1 MSALNQIGSVT
12 AMNLRSIPR
21 RMGSSSVIVIG
32 IAGVVGVI
40 VAVFGMTRSLS
51 QALVDTGRPDRAVV
65 LRSGAQN
72 ETSSTLMVDAIA
84 TIKNA
89 PGIARTSS
97 GDAAGSAEMLASV
110 NLIRREDGAQA
121 AVGVR
126 GVEPTSATIRPEVKL
141 VDGRMFQPG
150 LREMI
155 VGRGAHHEFKS
166 LEIGDHVGLRDSVW
180 TIVGVFESGGDAN
193 ESRLLTDSQTLMSAY
208 KRTAANAVTVLL
220 ASEASFDEFKT
231 ALTTNPTLSVSVERE
246 RDYYQ
251 RQSEN
256 ANSFFDIVT
265 TFVGVIMALGAL
277 FAALNTMYSAVSAR
291 TVEIATLRAIGFGA
305 GGVVSSVLVEALL
318 LSLTGALLG
327 AAVVWLLFNGNTVGI
342 GNNVGTLVFQMRI
355 TPALLGTG
363 VLLACVVGLIGG
375 LLPALRAARIPVAT
389 ALRATA

>member
-1 MSALNQIGSVT
+1 MSALNQIGAVT
-12 AMNLRSIPR
+12 AMNLRSVPR

-32 IAGVVGVI
+32 IAAVVGVI

-51 QALVDTGRPDRAVV
+51 QALVDTGRPDRAIV
-65 LRSGAQN
+65 LRGGAQN
-72 ETSSTLMVDAIA
+72 ENSSTLLVDAIA

-89 PGIARTSS
+89 PGIARSGS
-97 GDAAGSAEMLASV
+97 GDAAASAEMLASV
-110 NLIRREDGAQA
+110 NLIRREDGVQA

-126 GVEPTSATIRPEVKL
+126 GVEPTSATIRPEVKII
-141 VDGRMFQPG
+141 DGRMFQPG
-150 LREMI
+150 LREII
-155 VGRGAHHEFKS
+155 VGRGANHEFKS
-166 LEIGDHVGLRDSVW
+166 LGLGDHVGLRDSVW
-180 TIVGVFESGGDAN
+180 TVVGVFESGGDAN
-193 ESRLLTDSQTLMSAY
+193 ESRLLTDAQTLMSAY
-208 KRTAANAVTVLL
+208 KRTAANSVTVLL
-220 ASEASFDEFKT
+220 ASESSFDEFKT

-256 ANSFFDIVT
+256 ANSFFSIVT
-265 TFVGVIMALGAL
+265 SFVGFFMALGAL
-277 FAALNTMYSAVSAR
+277 FGALNTMYSAVSAR

-318 LSLTGALLG
+318 LSLTGALIG
-327 AAVVWLLFNGNTVGI
+327 ASVAWLLFNGNQVGI

-363 VLLACVVGLIGG
+363 VLMACAVGLLGG
-375 LLPALRAARIPVAT
+375 LLPALRAARMPVAT

>member
-1 MSALNQIGSVT
+1 MSALNQIGAVT
-12 AMNLRSIPR
+12 TMNLRSIPR
-21 RMGSSSVIVIG
+21 RIGSSSVIVIG
-32 IAGVVGVI
+32 IAGVVGVV
-40 VAVFGMTRSLS
+40 VAVFGMTRSMS
-51 QALVDTGRPDRAVV
+51 QSLVDTGRPDRAIV

-72 ETSSTLMVDAIA
+72 ETSSTLLVDALS

-89 PGIARTSS
+89 PGIARTSA
-97 GDAAGSAEMLASV
+97 GDAAASAEMLASV

-126 GVEPTSATIRPEVKL
+126 GVEPTLATIRPEVKI
-141 VDGRMFQPG
+141 VDGRMFNPG

-155 VGRGAHHEFKS
+155 VGRGAHHEFKK
-166 LEIGDHVGLRDSVW
+166 LEIGDQVGLRDSVW

-193 ESRLLTDSQTLMSAY
+193 ESRLFADSQTLRSAY
-208 KRTAANAVTVLL
+208 KRPAANSVTVLL
-220 ASEASFDEFKT
+220 ASESSFDEFKT

-256 ANSFFDIVT
+256 ANSFFGIVT
-265 TFVGVIMALGAL
+265 TFVGIMMALGAL
-277 FAALNTMYSAVSAR
+277 FGALNTMYSAVSAR

-327 AAVVWLLFNGNTVGI
+327 AGVSWLLFNGNQVGI
-342 GNNVGTLVFQMRI
+342 GNNVGTLVFQMHL
-355 TPALLGTG
+355 TPALLASG
-363 VLLACVVGLIGG
+363 VLLACGVGLLGG
-375 LLPALRAARIPVAT
+375 LLPALRAARTPVAT

>member
-1 MSALNQIGSVT
+1 MSALSQMGAVT
-12 AMNLRSIPR
+12 GMNLRSIPR
-21 RMGSSSVIVIG
+21 RLGSSSVIVIG

-51 QALVDTGRPDRAVV
+51 QALVDTGRPDRAIV

-72 ETSSTLMVDAIA
+72 ETSSTLLVDAFA

-89 PGIARTSS
+89 PGVARTSA

-141 VDGRMFQPG
+141 IDGRMFRPG

-155 VGRGAHHEFKS
+155 VGRGAQHEFKN

-180 TIVGVFESGGDAN
+180 TIVGIFESGGDAN
-193 ESRLLTDSQTLMSAY
+193 ESRLFADAQTLMSAY
-208 KRTAANAVTVLL
+208 KRTAANSVTVLL
-220 ASEASFDEFKT
+220 ESEASFDEFKT

-251 RQSEN
+251 RQSED
-256 ANSFFDIVT
+256 ANTFFDLVT
-265 TFVGVIMALGAL
+265 TFVGIIMALGAL
-277 FAALNTMYSAVSAR
+277 FGALNTMYSAVSAR

-305 GGVVSSVLVEALL
+305 SGVVSSVLVEALL
-318 LSLTGALLG
+318 LSFTGAVVG
-327 AAVVWLLFNGNTVGI
+327 AAIAWLLFNGNTIGI

-355 TPALLGTG
+355 TPALLGSS
-363 VLLACVVGLIGG
+363 VLLACIVGLLGG
-375 LLPALRAARIPVAT
+375 LLPALRAARMPVAT

>member
-1 MSALNQIGSVT
+1 MSALNQIGAVT

-21 RMGSSSVIVIG
+21 RLGSSSVVVIG
-32 IAGVVGVI
+32 IAGVVGVV

-51 QALVDTGRPDRAVV
+51 QALVDTGRPDRAIV

-72 ETSSTLMVDAIA
+72 ENSSTLLVDAIA

-89 PGIARTSS
+89 PGIARTSA
-97 GDAAGSAEMLASV
+97 GDAAASAEMLASV
-110 NLIRREDGAQA
+110 NLIRAEDGAQA

-126 GVEPTSATIRPEVKL
+126 GIEPTSATVRPEIRIIE
-141 VDGRMFQPG
+141 GQMFRPG
-150 LREMI
+150 LREII
-155 VGRGAHHEFKS
+155 VGRGANHEFRN
-166 LEIGDHVGLRDSVW
+166 LGIGDQVALRDSVW
-180 TIVGVFESGGDAN
+180 KIVGVFASGGDAN
-193 ESRLLTDSQTLMSAY
+193 ESRLLTDAQTLMSAY
-208 KRTAANAVTVLL
+208 KRTAANSVTVQL
-220 ASEASFDEFKT
+220 ASDGSFDEFKT

-256 ANSFFDIVT
+256 ANTFFGIVT
-265 TFVGVIMALGAL
+265 AFVGVIMSLGAL
-277 FAALNTMYSAVSAR
+277 FGALNTMYSAVSAR

-305 GGVVSSVLVEALL
+305 GGVVSSVLAEALL

-327 AAVVWLLFNGNTVGI
+327 AGVAWALFNGNQVGI

-363 VLLACVVGLIGG
+363 VLLACAVGLLGG
-375 LLPALRAARIPVAT
+375 LLPALRAARMPVAT

>member
-1 MSALNQIGSVT
+1 MSALNQIGAVT

-40 VAVFGMTRSLS
+40 VAVFGMTRSIS
-51 QALVDTGRPDRAVV
+51 QALVDTGRPDRAIV

-72 ETSSTLMVDAIA
+72 ETSSTLLVDALA

-89 PGIARTSS
+89 PGIARTGA
-97 GDAAGSAEMLASV
+97 GDAAASAEMLAPV
-110 NLIRREDGAQA
+110 NLIRKQDGVRA

-126 GVEPTSATIRPEVKL
+126 GIEPTSTTIRPEVKII
-141 VDGRMFQPG
+141 DGRMFRPG

-155 VGRGAHHEFKS
+155 VGRGANHEFNA
-166 LEIGDHVGLRDSVW
+166 LGIGDQVALRDSVW
-180 TIVGVFESGGDAN
+180 AVVGVFESGGDAN
-193 ESRLLTDSQTLMSAY
+193 ESRLLTDAQTLMSAY
-208 KRTAANAVTVLL
+208 KRTAANSVTVLL
-220 ASEASFDEFKT
+220 ASESSFDEFKT

-256 ANSFFDIVT
+256 ANSFFGLVT

-277 FAALNTMYSAVSAR
+277 FGALNTMYSAVSAR

-318 LSLTGALLG
+318 LSLTGALIG
-327 AAVVWLLFNGNTVGI
+327 ASVSWLLFNGNQVGI
-342 GNNVGTLVFQMRI
+342 GNNVGTLVFQMHI
-355 TPALLGTG
+355 TPALLGSG
-363 VLLACVVGLIGG
+363 VLLACAVGLLGG
-375 LLPALRAARIPVAT
+375 LLPALRAARTPVAT

>member
-1 MSALNQIGSVT
+1 MGTLNQIGAVT

-21 RMGSSSVIVIG
+21 RLGSSSVIVIG

-72 ETSSTLMVDAIA
+72 ETSSSLLTDVIA

-89 PGIARTSS
+89 PGVARTSA

-110 NLIRREDGAQA
+110 NLTRREDGAQA
-121 AVGVR
+121 GVGVR
-126 GVEPTSATIRPEVKL
+126 GVESTSTEIRPEIRL
-141 VDGRMFQPG
+141 IEGRMFQAG

-155 VGRGAHHEFKS
+155 VGRGARHEFKN
-166 LEIGDHVGLRDSVW
+166 LEIGDNVGLRNSVW
-180 TIVGVFESGGDAN
+180 KVVGVFESGGDAN
-193 ESRLLTDSQTLMSAY
+193 ESRLLTDAQTLMSAY
-208 KRTAANAVTVLL
+208 KRTAANSVTVLL
-220 ASEASFDEFKT
+220 ASEGSFDEFKT

-256 ANSFFDIVT
+256 ANTFFNLVT

-277 FAALNTMYSAVSAR
+277 FGALNTMYSAVSAR

-318 LSLTGALLG
+318 LSFTGAALG
-327 AAVVWLLFNGNTVGI
+327 AAIAWLLFNGNTVGI
-342 GNNVGTLVFQMRI
+342 GNTVGTLVFQMRI
-355 TPALLGTG
+355 TPALLGSG
-363 VLLACVVGLIGG
+363 VLLACIVGLLGG
-375 LLPALRAARIPVAT
+375 LLPAVRAARMPVAT